1 MKKIVSV
8 LLCLIFMTSMC
19 VCSNVNVSA
28 KSYITS
34 SGSANGSDYTNITK
48 LANKLNQVFKG
59 NIGLYSNSA
68 CTNSVSAP
76 LGSRKM
82 TGSHQYWIKSNTT
95 GNKNSGWQ
103 CYIYADAVYNTL
115 FNEWVGKGTSLS
127 HSHKVMSGGK
137 NTVSYSDFK
146 NAGVRTGAIM
156 RTTANSN
163 GSWNSSKAHSLII
176 LSYNS
181 SGIKYV
187 EGNGDGKGLARIAN
201 LSWSEFNSGQLKGR

>member
-1 MKKIVSV
+1 
-8 LLCLIFMTSMC
+8 MTSMC

-34 SGSANGSDYTNITK
+34 SSSADGSDYTNITK

-59 NIGLYSNSA
+59 DIGLYSNSA

-82 TGSHQYWIKSNTT
+82 IGPTEKASNQYWIKSNTT
-95 GNKNSGWQ
+95 GKINSGWQ

-127 HSHKVMSGGK
+127 HSHKVMGGGK
-137 NTVSYSDFK
+137 SSVSYNDFK
-146 NAGVRTGAIM
+146 NIGVRTGAIM
-156 RTTANSN
+156 RTTVNSN
-163 GSWNSSKAHSLII
+163 GSWNGNKGHSLII

-181 SGIKYV
+181 SGIKYI
-187 EGNGDGKGLARIAN
+187 EGNGDGKGLVRIAN
-201 LSWSEFNSGQLKGR
+201 LSW